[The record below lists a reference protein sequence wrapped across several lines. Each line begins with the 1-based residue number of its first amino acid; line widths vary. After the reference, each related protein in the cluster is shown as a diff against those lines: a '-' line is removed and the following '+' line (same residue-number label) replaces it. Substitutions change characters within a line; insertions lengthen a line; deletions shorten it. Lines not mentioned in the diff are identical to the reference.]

1 MGMMKRR
8 IGLFVLL
15 LLPLVRAHAQTLQPQ
30 DDTQSW
36 NDLLITVP
44 LNKHFE
50 FLGAI
55 TGRFGSDISQLNDAR
70 FGAGIN
76 WKVSKSVTI
85 LPVYW
90 NIHMRNALNQFRT
103 EHRYSVRVSYKFPFK
118 SFGLTHRS
126 TYEYRDR
133 AVNSWRYRGGM
144 LIEKDLPKTWIKGAK
159 FLLGDEVFYDSLL
172 ERFSRNRFTIGINKT
187 LSKPLSV
194 DIYYMR
200 QNDGVSRP
208 GDLNVIGTT
217 WRWKIDR

>member
-1 MGMMKRR
+1 MMKRH
-8 IGLFVLL
+8 ISLFILF

-50 FLGAI
+50 FLGGI

-76 WKVSKSVTI
+76 WKVTKSITI
-85 LPVYW
+85 LPFYW

-126 TYEYRDR
+126 TYEYRGR
-133 AVNSWRYRGGM
+133 SVNSCRYRGGM

-159 FLLGDEVFYDSLL
+159 FLLGDEVF
-172 ERFSRNRFTIGINKT
+172 TI
-187 LSKPLSV
+187 PC
-194 DIYYMR
+194 
-200 QNDGVSRP
+200 
-208 GDLNVIGTT
+208 LNAF
-217 WRWKIDR
+217 